1 MIGSVE
7 RLSGRVV
14 QRGLMTITIALA
26 VVISLA
32 FSTRIAVADATDD
45 LVKQAESSSDKERLA
60 ATVALTKGGDPR
72 AILALAKRVNADLED
87 ETTVRQA
94 AASGLGQLVKSTTK
108 SSYKKIATTALQKAV
123 SLDPSSAVQ
132 KEAAKSLTA
141 ITGSA
146 AGSAASSGAATNSS
160 GGIYVNVGPMS
171 DSTNA
176 NQATHKG
183 WMTAKATK
191 QFGKSASTW
200 VTAWPG
206 GKAPTKKE
214 LDAKKMAGFYI
225 DGTLNTLT
233 VTKAG
238 ADATVAC
245 KISMLLATYPNKDIV
260 GNLSGGAK
268 VVGGN
273 KPKDIALSEQDCI
286 EAVIEDMVK
295 TKVVPTIK
303 SKTGTP

>member
-1 MIGSVE
+1 MIA
-7 RLSGRVV
+7 
-14 QRGLMTITIALA
+14 IALA
-26 VVISLA
+26 VVVSLA
-32 FSTRIAVADATDD
+32 FSTKIALADATDD
-45 LVKQAESSSDKERLA
+45 LIKQTESSSDKERLA
-60 ATVALTKGGDPR
+60 AVISLTKGADPR
-72 AILALAKRVNADLED
+72 SIAILSKRVNSDIED
-87 ETTVRQA
+87 ATNVRLA
-94 AASGLGQLVKSTTK
+94 AASGLGQVVKSSSRK
-108 SSYKKIATTALQKAV
+108 SDKKIATTALQKAAQG
-123 SLDPSSAVQ
+123 DPSSSVR
-132 KEAAKSLTA
+132 KEAEKSLA
-141 ITGSA
+141 ALGSA
-146 AGSAASSGAATNSS
+146 AGSAASSGAATSSS

-171 DSTNA
+171 APAGASQST
-176 NQATHKG
+176 QKG

-191 QFGKSASTW
+191 QLGKSASSW

-245 KISMLLATYPNKDIV
+245 KISMLLATYPDKNIV

-295 TKVVPTIK
+295 SKVVPTIK

>member
-7 RLSGRVV
+7 RLSERVT
-14 QRGLMTITIALA
+14 QRGLMTIAIALA
-26 VVISLA
+26 VVLSLA
-32 FSTRIAVADATDD
+32 FSTGIAVADATDD
-45 LVKQAESSSDKERLA
+45 LVKQTESSSDKERLA
-60 ATVALTKGGDPR
+60 ATVSLTKGGDPR
-72 AILALAKRVNADLED
+72 AILALTKRVNADIED
-87 ETTVRQA
+87 STTVRQA
-94 AASGLGQLVKSTTK
+94 AASGLGQIVKSTTK
-108 SSYKKIATTALQKAV
+108 SSYKKIATVALQKAV
-123 SLDPSSAVQ
+123 DLDPSDKVK

-171 DSTNA
+171 APAGA
-176 NQATHKG
+176 NQATQKG

-191 QFGKSASTW
+191 QLGKSASSW

-245 KISMLLATYPNKDIV
+245 KISMLLATYPDKNIV

-268 VVGGN
+268 VVGGT

-295 TKVVPTIK
+295 SKVVPTIK